1 MQVRTRFTLT
11 IKNQDLG
18 TKNQIS
24 SSFSS
29 MLGMPSVTGN
39 FLDVSGQ
46 TRSPL
51 ITSIWSKTQSLFF
64 RIYFDLAYLQQS
76 MMCFPQEVQVSLIV
90 FRCHLQGC
98 VNGEWW
104 SLIWCLGQ
112 PWASPPG
119 VQVAQRPGKDNPSQ
133 SWESPLQ
140 WSPGWTP
147 PRSPFEKCFGNA
159 LNWEQENLDISGLD
173 GEGVAS
179 GDRLHALRGQ
189 HVVRQQLHGPS
200 LWNWKTLEICR
211 RI

>member
-1 MQVRTRFTLT
+1 MKMQVRTRFTLT
-11 IKNQDLG
+11 IKNQNLM
-18 TKNQIS
+18 TNNQIS

-104 SLIWCLGQ
+104 SLIWCFGQ
-112 PWASPPG
+112 PSASPPG

-133 SWESPLQ
+133 SWESPSQ

-147 PRSPFEKCFGNA
+147 PRSPFETRFWKR
-159 LNWEQENLDISGLD
+159 QETQPWIENK
-173 GEGVAS
+173 
-179 GDRLHALRGQ
+179 
-189 HVVRQQLHGPS
+189 
-200 LWNWKTLEICR
+200 KTLTSLAWMAR
-211 RI
+211 G